1 MIQERYAIE
10 GQRMYTARN
19 IELTSTP
26 EGLERAMM
34 HDEILEATALVCSS
48 DMSITVDL
56 GSMRGVIPKSE
67 ATLPGE
73 NSEIKDIAVITRV
86 GKPVCFK
93 VLSITKDSDGNPYAI
108 LSRRAAQLEC
118 LRNYIMKLTP
128 GDIIPARITHMEH
141 FGAFVDVGCGVVS
154 LLSIDSISVSRIS
167 HPADRFEVGEVI
179 SAVVKSLDRDTGRM
193 YVTHKEL
200 LGTWSENASD
210 FSIGTTVTGI
220 VRSIESYGIF
230 VELAPNLAGLA
241 EYTDNVAVGSGASVY
256 IKNIL
261 PEKMKIKLVLIDTF
275 PLPPKMT
282 RRYYI
287 DPRVCDRIEYWRY
300 SPAVCSKI
308 VESNFGM
315 TYINNEENTGN

>member
-1 MIQERYAIE
+1 MIQERYLIE
-10 GQRMYTARN
+10 GQRLSTARN
-19 IELTSTP
+19 IDLTSSP
-26 EGLERAMM
+26 EKLEYAMA
-34 HDEILEATALVCSS
+34 HGEILEAVALVCSS

-56 GSMRGVIPKSE
+56 GGMRGIIPKSD
-67 ATLPGE
+67 AALPGE
-73 NSEIKDIAVITRV
+73 DLQVKDIAVITRV

-93 VLSITKDSDGNPYAI
+93 VMAIKKDSDGIPYAI
-108 LSRRAAQLEC
+108 LSRRAAQEEC
-118 LRNYIMKLTP
+118 MRNYVMKLSP
-128 GDIIPARITHMEH
+128 GDVIPARITHMEH

-167 HPADRFEVGEVI
+167 HPTDRFEVGETI
-179 SAVVKSLDRDTGRM
+179 YTVVRSVDSETGRM

-200 LGTWSENASD
+200 LGSWSENAAD

-230 VELAPNLAGLA
+230 IELTPNLAGLA
-241 EYTDNVAVGSGASVY
+241 EYTEGIAVGTGASVY

-275 PLPPKMT
+275 PLPPKMN

-287 DPRVCDRIEYWRY
+287 DGRVTDRVEYWRY
-300 SPAVCSKI
+300 SPPSCPKV
-308 VESNFGM
+308 VESNFG
-315 TYINNEENTGN
+315 IL

>member
-10 GQRMYTARN
+10 GQRINTARN
-19 IELTSTP
+19 AELTSTT
-26 EGLERAMM
+26 EGLERAMIQ
-34 HDEILEATALVCSS
+34 DEILEAIALVCSS

-56 GSMRGVIPKSE
+56 GSMKGVIPKSE
-67 ATLPGE
+67 AALPGE

-118 LRNYIMKLTP
+118 MRNYIMKLTP

-167 HPADRFEVGEVI
+167 HPSDRFEIGETI
-179 SAVVKSLDRDTGRM
+179 YTVVKSIDRDTGRM

-200 LGTWSENASD
+200 LGTWSENAAS

-220 VRSIESYGIF
+220 VRSIESYGVF

-241 EYTDNVAVGSGASVY
+241 EYSEGVVAGSGASVY

-275 PLPPKMT
+275 PLPPKMI

-287 DPRVCDRIEYWRY
+287 DQRTCDRLEYWRY
-300 SPAVCSKI
+300 SPAACPRV
-308 VESNFGM
+308 VESNFG
-315 TYINNEENTGN
+315 TVYNI